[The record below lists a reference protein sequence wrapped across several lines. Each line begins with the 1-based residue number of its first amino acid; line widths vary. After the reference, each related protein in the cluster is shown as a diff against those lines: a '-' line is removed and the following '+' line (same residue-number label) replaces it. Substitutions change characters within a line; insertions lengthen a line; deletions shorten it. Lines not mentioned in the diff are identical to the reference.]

1 MDFGI
6 TTTGFNKPTLNDVK
20 NLIKADI
27 ISVYS
32 DADFNSSTGL
42 QQLMT
47 VFSNRLYDLYD
58 LYESLYLIRDVNQCT
73 GIALDY
79 ALTLLNMQR
88 KLPTYSYILGVYI
101 TGGGDGDTVPTGTIE
116 VRLTNNTAVTF
127 TNTQDYVLDSSG
139 SAQIVLQSSVKG
151 AMTGL
156 IENLEVISTYNGVSV
171 AFTQGVTSG
180 QDLETDN
187 EFLIRKEKKAAVT
200 LSSTEA
206 GIRNALLVLNDT
218 FKESYGNYLTY
229 IDVVSN
235 RLGITDSRGRPPH
248 SVEVIVKPLDE
259 GSFNSSGV
267 GQLVADTI
275 YTSVG
280 GGITI
285 YGANSDVYSVVD
297 DKSRTHNVQFTKPV
311 AVSIAAEVVLY
322 PLATLSTEEEDAL
335 RTSIKESMSA
345 AVAALDI
352 GQNVVVIGNDGLS
365 SLVQS
370 DLLNYA
376 TIALGKEGE
385 SCDKQYIDIND
396 GDTDIPEYAE
406 LLGSNVTVTVA

>member
-101 TGGGDGDTVPTGTIE
+101 TGGGDGDTIPAGTIE

-139 SAQIVLQSSVKG
+139 SAQIVLRSSVKG

-218 FKESYGNYLTY
+218 LKESYGNYLTY

-235 RLGITDSRGRPPH
+235 RMGITDSRGRPPH

-345 AVAALDI
+345 AVAALGI
-352 GQNVVVIGNDGLS
+352 GQNVVVIGNNGLS

-385 SCDKQYIDIND
+385 SCNKQYIDIND

-406 LLGSNVTVTVA
+406 LLSSNVTVTVA

>member
-101 TGGGDGDTVPTGTIE
+101 TGGGDGDTIPAGTIE

-235 RLGITDSRGRPPH
+235 RMGITDSRGRPPH

-280 GGITI
+280 GGIAI

-352 GQNVVVIGNDGLS
+352 GQNVVVIGNNGLS

>member
-235 RLGITDSRGRPPH
+235 RMGITDSRGRPPH